1 MHTKEEKTEFFILL
15 GVFAIEMMIIFA
27 YMFAVSHIPVV
38 AQLFSNILVRSLIM
52 YALMMV
58 PVLLYTVVKGD
69 KFLASFGFKKV
80 RAVTLLLTVLLVV
93 AAYPMIML
101 ANFVSQLF
109 VPNTVVQAVGG
120 MKGVPVVS
128 IVLSVAV
135 LAPFAE
141 ELVMRGF
148 FANRFRKI
156 IPMAATAILTGVVCG
171 VLHMNLNQFCYAW
184 VIGIIAAYVCIG
196 SGSIYPSMLIHM
208 IFNGF
213 NVWMLFS
220 PVTNMA
226 SDENLEAAQDMTGN
240 AAELLPFIGVAAVL
254 SVGSFF
260 LVRFIIRKIAKI
272 EGHLEDISKPKTIAL
287 VPNETVLEDFRGLI
301 ESNELQNPFEDY
313 KK

>member
-156 IPMAATAILTGVVCG
+156 IPMAATAILTGFLFG